1 MNNKSVMS
9 KGIKFL
15 GIGQSLPNNVLTN
28 KELESITSGS
38 SASWIEEKLGIEERR
53 ISTIDSVVSLG
64 TASAS
69 EALLDSGL
77 SKDDIDLIIVNTS
90 SSDKL
95 SPSVAC
101 MIQNELELTCP
112 AFDIN
117 AVCTGFLYALDLS
130 SLLLDKYK
138 NILIISTETYSKI
151 TDWDNRNSCFF
162 GDGSAAVI
170 ITRNDKN
177 FYSNIG
183 AEGSGWKN
191 FNCDRNS
198 TFNMNG
204 KEVYKFGTRVLP
216 TEINKLIMENNLN
229 INDIDWVVPHQPSH
243 NVLKQ
248 TARELNLS
256 NDKVLFN
263 MKRYGNTAGASV
275 PMALYDGIKKGKIKN
290 NDNILLAAIGSGWT
304 YGVSNFKLD
313 YK

>member
-1 MNNKSVMS
+1 MNNISVTN

-28 KELESITSGS
+28 KELESITPGS
-38 SASWIEEKLGIEERR
+38 SASWIEEKLGIEQRR
-53 ISTIDSVVSLG
+53 ISTVDSVVSLG
-64 TASAS
+64 AASAS

-77 SKDDIDLIIVNTS
+77 AKFDIDLIIVNTS
-90 SSDKL
+90 SPDKL

-117 AVCTGFLYALDLS
+117 AVCSGFIYALDLS
-130 SLLLDKYK
+130 YLLLDKYK

-183 AEGSGWKN
+183 ADGSGWEN

-204 KEVYKFGTRVLP
+204 KEVFKFGTKVLP
-216 TEINKLIMENNLN
+216 TEINKLMKENNLS
-229 INDIDWVVPHQPSH
+229 IDEIDWIVPHQPSH
-243 NVLKQ
+243 NVLKE
-248 TARELNLS
+248 TARELNIS
-256 NDKVLFN
+256 NEKVLFN
-263 MKRYGNTAGASV
+263 MGRYGNTAGASV
-275 PMALYDGIKKGKIKN
+275 PMALYHAIKTDKIKSG
-290 NDNILLAAIGSGWT
+290 DTLLLAAIGSGWT
-304 YGVSNFKLD
+304 YGVNYFKLD

>member
-1 MNNKSVMS
+1 MT
-9 KGIKFL
+9 KGFKIL
-15 GIGQSLPNNVLTN
+15 GIGQSLPSKVLSN
-28 KELESITSGS
+28 KEIESITLGS
-38 SASWIEEKLGIEERR
+38 SASWIEEKLGIQQRR
-53 ISTIDSVVSLG
+53 ISTNDSVVTLG
-64 TASAS
+64 TLSAT

-77 SKDDIDLIIVNTS
+77 AKGDVDLIIVNTS

-101 MIQNELELTCP
+101 MIQNKLELTCP

-130 SLLLDKYK
+130 SLILDKYK
-138 NILIISTETYSKI
+138 NILIISSETYSKI

-170 ITRNDKN
+170 ITRNHER

-183 AEGSGWKN
+183 ADGSGWEN

-198 TFNMNG
+198 TFEMNG
-204 KEVYKFGTRVLP
+204 KEVYKFGTKVLP
-216 TEINKLIMENNLN
+216 TEINKLIKENNLS
-229 INDIDWVVPHQPSH
+229 INDIDWIVPHQPSH
-243 NVLKQ
+243 NVLKE
-248 TARELNLS
+248 TARELNIS
-256 NDKVLFN
+256 VEKVLFN

-275 PMALYDGIKKGKIKN
+275 PMALYDGIKTGKIKN
-290 NDNILLAAIGSGWT
+290 GDSLLLAAIGSGWT
-304 YGVSNFKLD
+304 YGVSYFKLY